1 MLQSVAVALLLA
13 LGTVACDGEE
23 PESTFPNGPP
33 ETATG
38 ARLRQMVNGLS
49 MPLFLTS
56 PAGDLSRQF
65 VVEKI
70 GRIRIIKD
78 GGLVPT
84 PFLDITQKVSN
95 GGEQGLL
102 GLAFHPQY
110 ATNGLFIVN
119 YTNTAGDTRVAIYRV
134 SADPDRADAAS
145 EQVILA
151 VDQPFA
157 NHNGGMVAFGPDG
170 MLYIGLGDG
179 GSGCDPQG
187 HGQNR
192 NSLLGK
198 LLRLSVSAT
207 GVVTI
212 PSDNPLVGQPGT
224 RAEIWSWGLRN
235 PWRFSFDRAT
245 GDLYIGDVGQNAREE
260 INVATDRPAFGQG
273 RNYGWNIMEGSACFS
288 ASSCDRT
295 GLTPPVLEYSHSD
308 GCSVTGGYVYRGS
321 ALAAFAGHYFY
332 ADYCEGWV
340 RSFRLSGPTAVDQ
353 RDWTSLRPGSQITSF
368 GEDARGE
375 LYLLTSS
382 GHVYRIDPVQ

>member
-1 MLQSVAVALLLA
+1 M
-13 LGTVACDGEE
+13 
-23 PESTFPNGPP
+23 
-33 ETATG
+33 
-38 ARLRQMVNGLS
+38 
-49 MPLFLTS
+49 
-56 PAGDLSRQF
+56 
-65 VVEKI
+65 
-70 GRIRIIKD
+70 
-78 GGLVPT
+78 
-84 PFLDITQKVSN
+84 
-95 GGEQGLL
+95 
-102 GLAFHPQY
+102 
-110 ATNGLFIVN
+110 
-119 YTNTAGDTRVAIYRV
+119 AIYRV

-151 VDQPFA
+151 VDQPFS
-157 NHNGGMVAFGPDG
+157 NHNGGMVAFGPDD

-179 GSGCDPQG
+179 GDGGDPQG
-187 HGQNR
+187 NGQNR

-288 ASSCDRT
+288 ASACDTT
-295 GLTPPVLEYSHSD
+295 GLTPRSSSTVTATA
-308 GCSVTGGYVYRGS
+308 GSVTGGYVYRGS

-332 ADYCEGWV
+332 ADYCEDGALSV
-340 RSFRLSGPTAVDQ
+340 FPVPRPSTRRIGPRSAPAARSRASAKMRAASARADLVGARLSH
-353 RDWTSLRPGSQITSF
+353 R
-368 GEDARGE
+368 
-375 LYLLTSS
+375 S
-382 GHVYRIDPVQ
+382 GAIGAA